1 MKYNLDQIELILTLF
16 QLQNSERFIIDF
28 TRAPGDHFQ
37 DVKVKDLTLHKY
49 KNTAGGLGNLCALS
63 FFKNGIEYDAFYGST
78 VHGFYGMSNHGSI
91 TPFNPLDYISFEDK
105 I

>member
-16 QLQNSERFIIDF
+16 QLQNSERLITEF
-28 TRAPGDHFQ
+28 TRNGEFFQ
-37 DVKVKDLTLHKY
+37 DVKVKDMMLYRHQHLS
-49 KNTAGGLGNLCALS
+49 GLCVLS
-63 FFKNGIEYDAFYGST
+63 FSENGIVYDALYGST
-78 VHGFYGMSNHGSI
+78 VHGFYGLTNHGSR

>member
-28 TRAPGDHFQ
+28 TRSPGDYFQ
-37 DVKVKDLTLHKY
+37 DVKVKDLTLYRHQY
-49 KNTAGGLGNLCALS
+49 LSGLCVLS
-63 FFKNGIEYDAFYGST
+63 FFKNSMEYDALYGST
-78 VHGFYGMSNHGSI
+78 VHGFYGLTNHGSR
-91 TPFNPLDYISFEDK
+91 TPFNPLDYISFVDK